1 MPLLFVLNLCNETGK
16 IQLKNRVTTACYVC
30 AESASGILTFVVVSL
45 FFLFGLAR
53 NLWSCN
59 IWTD

>member
-45 FFLFGLAR
+45 FFLFAL
-53 NLWSCN
+53 
-59 IWTD
+59 